1 MARKSRVQVLLERF
15 VVDQILIPSGLYIR
29 LSDEDEEDIETNSI
43 GNQEKIGRHY
53 LVEHPDITLVETY
66 IDNGYTGMN
75 FNRPAFLKMM
85 EDLRSGKIRCVIIK
99 DISRLGRHFV
109 LTSELVERIF
119 PQMQVRLIS
128 INDDYDSD
136 EESAD
141 TASLTLPLK
150 MVMNDYYVKD
160 ISGKIRSS
168 ICAKIE
174 SGEYLPSA
182 GSIPYG
188 YVRNAEKN
196 TYDIDPES
204 AKQVVRIYEMRAEGM
219 KFNAIAKQLNA
230 EGVPCPGKL
239 RFLRGISKAP
249 KYENAEWIR
258 GTIRKITNDEAYIG
272 HRIHGRVK
280 RDKVGAEK
288 KRRGPEEWSV
298 IENAHPA
305 IISTE
310 LFEKVQAVNE
320 RELGRLSNYH
330 KQPDPEMDFRKLFHG
345 KLFCADCGSAM
356 SAGKGCPR
364 SPDKPSWI
372 YFDCNNYRYS
382 NHSRCNSHYIRQETV
397 MGCVTNL
404 LNQQVK
410 IAGDI
415 ENLMQS
421 LQRMPSVSSFQ
432 NKSEQSLMSTV
443 TKRRNLEGKIERLLE
458 DLSDGLIDREQY
470 MYMKR
475 RYNQQL
481 TELVE
486 EEKQMR
492 DRTEALK
499 RVLDEANE
507 WVSAV
512 RKYAA
517 LPELSRELL
526 DLLVDSIIVYD
537 HKHIK
542 VNLKY
547 ADPYQIME
555 SFLRE
560 IEVVESA

>member
-1 MARKSRVQVLLERF
+1 
-15 VVDQILIPSGLYIR
+15 
-29 LSDEDEEDIETNSI
+29 
-43 GNQEKIGRHY
+43 
-53 LVEHPDITLVETY
+53 
-66 IDNGYTGMN
+66 
-75 FNRPAFLKMM
+75 
-85 EDLRSGKIRCVIIK
+85 
-99 DISRLGRHFV
+99 
-109 LTSELVERIF
+109 
-119 PQMQVRLIS
+119 
-128 INDDYDSD
+128 
-136 EESAD
+136 
-141 TASLTLPLK
+141 
-150 MVMNDYYVKD
+150 
-160 ISGKIRSS
+160 
-168 ICAKIE
+168 
-174 SGEYLPSA
+174 
-182 GSIPYG
+182 
-188 YVRNAEKN
+188 
-196 TYDIDPES
+196 
-204 AKQVVRIYEMRAEGM
+204 
-219 KFNAIAKQLNA
+219 
-230 EGVPCPGKL
+230 
-239 RFLRGISKAP
+239 
-249 KYENAEWIR
+249 
-258 GTIRKITNDEAYIG
+258 
-272 HRIHGRVK
+272 
-280 RDKVGAEK
+280 
-288 KRRGPEEWSV
+288 
-298 IENAHPA
+298 
-305 IISTE
+305 
-310 LFEKVQAVNE
+310 
-320 RELGRLSNYH
+320 
-330 KQPDPEMDFRKLFHG
+330 
-345 KLFCADCGSAM
+345 
-356 SAGKGCPR
+356 
-364 SPDKPSWI
+364 
-372 YFDCNNYRYS
+372 
-382 NHSRCNSHYIRQETV
+382 